1 MRQTASTQHPWTG
14 SVVDVMRN
22 DSPPPSNVPVDL
34 PIEARLTAA
43 VERYGEAGVVERASA
58 LLAGKHAGEDF
69 LLYAGGRHAQGLL
82 DGAPALYW
90 PELWGARTLL
100 HVWNA
105 DAAEA
110 VVSGLGNQSWRVRE
124 MCARVS
130 MERRLEAVAELTL
143 LTSDPVPRVRAAA
156 LRALG
161 AVGES
166 AQAHTIEVRLNDRD
180 KDVRRAAQQSRDALR
195 TRLSGQDG

>member
-1 MRQTASTQHPWTG
+1 
-14 SVVDVMRN
+14 MRN
-22 DSPPPSNVPVDL
+22 DPQPPSDVPVDL
-34 PIEARLTAA
+34 PIEARLAAA
-43 VERYGEAGVVERASA
+43 VDRYGETAVVERAIA

-105 DAAEA
+105 GAGDA
-110 VVSGLGNQSWRVRE
+110 VISGLGNRSWRVRE

-130 MERRLEAVAELTL
+130 MERRLDTVAELTR

-161 AVGES
+161 AVGGS
-166 AQAHTIEVRLNDRD
+166 AEAHTIEVRLNDRD
-180 KDVRRAAQQSRDALR
+180 KDVRRAAQQSRDALH
-195 TRLSGQDG
+195 TRLDGQSN